1 MRLDTLVT
9 RLWVVALL
17 GTTLSMD
24 PAEANPVG
32 GNPAV
37 GQSSQAQSASGTAES
52 NEKHSDTSATDALT
66 ENAPER
72 PNSLEA
78 ARRAAFQRA
87 SQEAADGGSVP
98 SAKAAPEPIVTPV
111 RPMVQA
117 VPPGPPQ
124 KNLTGDEFGF
134 IYVGSTEKEM
144 LKVLGPPSS
153 RVVVPD
159 DDGHLRESLQYWVK
173 GSPMGTIRL
182 DNGRVVQIE
191 TKGK

>member
-9 RLWVVALL
+9 RLGVVALL

-24 PAEANPVG
+24 PAG
-32 GNPAV
+32 
-37 GQSSQAQSASGTAES
+37 GQSSPAQPASGTAET
-52 NEKHSDTSATDALT
+52 NEKHSGTSATDALT

-72 PNSLEA
+72 PNAVAE
-78 ARRAAFQRA
+78 ARRAASQRA
-87 SQEAADGGSVP
+87 SQEDAAGGPVP

-124 KNLTGDEFGF
+124 KNLTGEEFGF
-134 IYVGSTEKEM
+134 IYIGSTEKEM

-153 RVVVPD
+153 RVIVPD

-173 GSPMGTIRL
+173 GSPMGTVRL